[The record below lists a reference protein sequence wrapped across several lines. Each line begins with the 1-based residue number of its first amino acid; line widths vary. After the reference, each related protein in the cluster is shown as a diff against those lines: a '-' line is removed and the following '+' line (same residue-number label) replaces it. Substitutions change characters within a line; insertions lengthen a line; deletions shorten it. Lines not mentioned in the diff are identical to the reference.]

1 MKKVTN
7 IYSFEAIESIKQG
20 KVVYCCDKIAAEV
33 VKFNNLPVDEAIN
46 IINNDYQERYEFWYV
61 EETEEPVENKL

>member
-33 VKFNNLPVDEAIN
+33 FKFNNLPVDEAIH
-46 IINNDYQERYEFWYV
+46 IINNDCQDRYEFWYV
-61 EETEEPVENKL
+61 EGTEGDAEV